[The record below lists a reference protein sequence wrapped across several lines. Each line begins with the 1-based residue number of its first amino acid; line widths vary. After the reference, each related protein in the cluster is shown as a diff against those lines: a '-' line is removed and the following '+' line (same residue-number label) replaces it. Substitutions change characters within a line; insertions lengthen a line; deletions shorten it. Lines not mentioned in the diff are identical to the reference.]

1 MDVSKTTKAN
11 SYCIN
16 PSTNRPVRIGGKK
29 WRDLVSSNTI
39 SPQEEHD
46 NVVYRI
52 KSNEFS
58 TDKEAI
64 NHLQKEK
71 EKIITEIRAG
81 KHDVPTNT
89 NLVRKGTT
97 KLVYQRV
104 KLTINEIVDK
114 SVEAACHV
122 IDEIRQGSL
131 EIDEDYSIGRRQAF
145 ISNAIIARMAAPPVY
160 SHIPPMMRTIP
171 RLGTAS
177 SNREAPVA
185 SLPAAFE
192 TDSEWYSSESDSD

>member
-1 MDVSKTTKAN
+1 MNVSKTTRGN

-16 PSTNRPVRIGGKK
+16 PSTGRPVRIGGKK

-39 SPQEEHD
+39 SPQQEHD

-81 KHDVPTNT
+81 KHNVPANT

-97 KLVYQRV
+97 RLVYQRV
-104 KLTINEIVDK
+104 KLTISEIVDK

-122 IDEIRQGSL
+122 LDEIRQGSL
-131 EIDEDYSIGRRQAF
+131 EIDQDYPIEKRQAF
-145 ISNAIIARMAAPPVY
+145 ISNAIISRMAAPPVY
-160 SHIPPMMRTIP
+160 SHIPPMLPTIP
-171 RLGTAS
+171 HLRV
-177 SNREAPVA
+177 REEPLE
-185 SLPAAFE
+185 STPRYQ
-192 TDSEWYSSESDSD
+192 TDSDWESEYSDY

>member
-1 MDVSKTTKAN
+1 MNSSKTTKAN

-16 PSTNRPVRIGGKK
+16 PSTGRPVRIGGKK

-39 SPQEEHD
+39 SPQQERD

-64 NHLQKEK
+64 IHLQKEK

-81 KHDVPTNT
+81 KHHVPANT
-89 NLVRKGTT
+89 NVVRKGTT

-104 KLTINEIVDK
+104 KLTISEIVDK
-114 SVEAACHV
+114 SVEAACYV
-122 IDEIRQGSL
+122 LDEIRQGSL
-131 EIDEDYSIGRRQAF
+131 EIDENYPIEKRQSF
-145 ISNAIIARMAAPPVY
+145 ISNAIISRMAAPPIY
-160 SHIPPMMRTIP
+160 SHVPPMMKTI
-171 RLGTAS
+171 
-177 SNREAPVA
+177 
-185 SLPAAFE
+185 LPAAPERSEATLTGPSNLFFE
-192 TDSEWYSSESDSD
+192 TDSEWYSSDSDSD